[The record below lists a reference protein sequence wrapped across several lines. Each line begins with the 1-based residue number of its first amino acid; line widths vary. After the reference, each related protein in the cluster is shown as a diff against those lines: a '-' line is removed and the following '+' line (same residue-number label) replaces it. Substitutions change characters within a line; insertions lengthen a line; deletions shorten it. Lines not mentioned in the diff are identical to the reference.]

1 LRSLDKKLLLATL
14 ARFLFVPRGGPFP
27 LRDIPIGAEGG
38 NATANRRNIR
48 YHYDKL
54 NEFRAFFL
62 DPRIVYSYGHFID
75 WNEDLSTAQFDKR
88 DIICRELLLRPDDR
102 FLEIGFGWGPLV
114 CHAAKH
120 YGVRAHGV
128 TLSNEPLAFD
138 AGAGRGG
145 RIGGPHHAG
154 VARLRLPEGGL
165 AKIAS
170 IGMFEHVGLA
180 NHLTYFSAVKR
191 LLKPGGLYLHH
202 AITRPAKRDDKRF
215 RRRSSE

>member
-120 YGVRAHGV
+120 YGVRAH
-128 TLSNEPLAFD
+128 
-138 AGAGRGG
+138 
-145 RIGGPHHAG
+145 
-154 VARLRLPEGGL
+154 
-165 AKIAS
+165 
-170 IGMFEHVGLA
+170 VGLA